1 MRFIALAMA
10 ALLCS
15 TLALAQHHHPYSGQ
29 EQREIKSLSESEM
42 KSYLEGA
49 GMGYAKAAEL
59 NGYPGPMHVLEL
71 GDQLGL
77 RDDQKLAMRSLMDSH
92 KAQARAI
99 GAKVVASE
107 REVER
112 LFQRGNIDQEALAKV
127 VGEAARLQG
136 EYRLAHLET
145 HRRALGLLT
154 PEQVSKYAV
163 LRGYVTNA
171 RHIPGAS

>member
-1 MRFIALAMA
+1 MRLIALTA
-10 ALLCS
+10 ALLWS
-15 TLALAQHHHPYSGQ
+15 TVALAQHHQPYSGQ

-42 KSYLEGA
+42 KGYLEGA

-71 GDQLGL
+71 SDQLGL
-77 RDDQKLAMRSLMDSH
+77 KPDQKLAMRSLMDSH
-92 KAQARAI
+92 KAEARTL
-99 GAKVVASE
+99 GARVVESE
-107 REVER
+107 RELER
-112 LFQRGNIDQEALAKV
+112 LFRRGNFDADALAKAV
-127 VGEAARLQG
+127 AEAARLQG

-145 HRRALGLLT
+145 HRRALGVLS
-154 PEQVSKYAV
+154 PEQVSKYSE